1 MINKMTTN
9 IQYVIIVVIFILFFY
24 FLQNSSTRDSFS
36 TKFITFLHHDLK
48 ESSRTG
54 GGAKKKY
61 DGYYQTKYRD
71 TNLRLDLVS
80 QKVNFIGK
88 NILELGGNAGDF
100 LLKLAPEIA
109 FGVGTDFDSSRVNEA
124 NFNARKDGF
133 NNIIFYVDDLREG
146 NEMEFIN
153 AFPTQKIDI
162 VMMYAVC
169 DRWLSTDICRRIV
182 KNSAKIAKTL
192 IIEVNRSKNKERG
205 PMPLIPYLSTIYNL
219 VEEVTDWKYCP
230 DCRTRRLFV
239 CKNN

>member
-1 MINKMTTN
+1 MATN
-9 IQYVIIVVIFILFFY
+9 IQNVIIVVIFILLFYFFY
-24 FLQNSSTRDSFS
+24 FQKPSFRDYFS
-36 TKFITFLHHDLK
+36 NKFITFLHQDLE

-54 GGAKKKY
+54 GGARKY

-80 QKVNFIGK
+80 QKVDFVGK
-88 NILELGGNAGDF
+88 NILELGCNAGDF

-109 FGVGTDFDSSRVNEA
+109 FGVGIDFDSSRVNEA

-146 NEMEFIN
+146 NELEFIN

-169 DRWLSTDICRRIV
+169 DRWLPLSDCQRIV

>member
-1 MINKMTTN
+1 MDTN
-9 IQYVIIVVIFILFFY
+9 IQYLIIVVIFILIFC
-24 FLQNSSTRDSFS
+24 FLQNSSTRDFFS
-36 TKFITFLHHDLK
+36 TKFITFLHDDLGG
-48 ESSRTG
+48 SAHTG
-54 GGAKKKY
+54 GGAKKH
-61 DGYYQTKYRD
+61 DGYYQTGQRD

-80 QKVNFIGK
+80 QKVDFIGK
-88 NILELGGNAGDF
+88 NILELGCNAGDF

-109 FGVGTDFDSSRVNEA
+109 FGVGTDFDSSRINEA

-169 DRWLSTDICRRIV
+169 NRWLPVSDCRRIV

-192 IIEVNRSKNKERG
+192 VIEVNQINKDKEK
-205 PMPLIPYLSTIYNL
+205 PIIPYLSTVYNL
-219 VEEVTDWKYCP
+219 VEEITDKDYCP
-230 DCRTRRLFV
+230 DCEGRRLFV
-239 CKNN
+239 CKNNK

>member
-1 MINKMTTN
+1 MATN
-9 IQYVIIVVIFILFFY
+9 IQNVIIVVIFILLFYFFY
-24 FLQNSSTRDSFS
+24 FQKPSFRDYFS
-36 TKFITFLHHDLK
+36 NKFITFLHQDLE

-54 GGAKKKY
+54 GGARKY

-80 QKVNFIGK
+80 QKVDFVGK
-88 NILELGGNAGDF
+88 NILELGCNAGDF

-109 FGVGTDFDSSRVNEA
+109 FGVGIDFDSSRVNEA

-169 DRWLSTDICRRIV
+169 DRWLPLSDCRRIV
-182 KNSAKIAKTL
+182 KNSAKMANTL
-192 IIEVNRSKNKERG
+192 VIEVNCTKTRERG
-205 PMPLIPYLSTIYNL
+205 APIIPYLSTVYDS
-219 VEEVTDWKYCP
+219 VEEITDIDYCP
-230 DCRTRRLFV
+230 DCKNRRLFV
-239 CKNN
+239 CKNK

>member
-1 MINKMTTN
+1 MDIN
-9 IQYVIIVVIFILFFY
+9 IQYLIIVAIFILLFC

-36 TKFITFLHHDLK
+36 NKFITFLHDDLGG
-48 ESSRTG
+48 SAHTG
-54 GGAKKKY
+54 GGAEKH
-61 DGYYQTKYRD
+61 DGYYQTGQRD

-80 QKVNFIGK
+80 QKVDFVGK
-88 NILELGGNAGDF
+88 NILELGCNAGDF

-109 FGVGTDFDSSRVNEA
+109 FGVGVDFDSSRINEA

-169 DRWLSTDICRRIV
+169 DRWLPLSECRRIV
-182 KNSAKIAKTL
+182 NNSAKMAKTL
-192 IIEVNRSKNKERG
+192 VIEVNRDANHS
-205 PMPLIPYLSTIYNL
+205 
-219 VEEVTDWKYCP
+219 
-230 DCRTRRLFV
+230 LFV
-239 CKNN
+239 NRL